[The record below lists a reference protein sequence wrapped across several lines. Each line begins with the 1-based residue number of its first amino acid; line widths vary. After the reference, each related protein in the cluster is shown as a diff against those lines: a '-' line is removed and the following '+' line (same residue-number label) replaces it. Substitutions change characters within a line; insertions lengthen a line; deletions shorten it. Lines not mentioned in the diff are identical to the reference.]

1 MSETKP
7 TGNTSGEH
15 PPPSA
20 QSAAPPTVP
29 ADVPTGPS
37 TGSRGAPG
45 TATVPAPRA
54 ERTRGGAGT
63 ATTRRF
69 GRRGARGTPPPRT
82 PAARKRALGL
92 DLDAWFL
99 LLPAL
104 LPILVLS
111 VGPLLYGLSLAFTDA
126 QAGRTEPTKVIGLT
140 NFADLRHDSLFWE
153 SFRIGLTWAVAV
165 TSLQFLLA
173 LGLAL
178 LLNQNLRFRW
188 LARTLALVPWAM
200 PEVVI
205 GIMWRL
211 VYHHDAGILNSAL
224 RDLHL
229 LGGENIDWLASLSY
243 ALPAVIVVG
252 VWAGM
257 PQTTVVL
264 LAGLQ
269 NVPGELHEAAALDG
283 AGRWRRFRAVTWPAL
298 RPVVLAI
305 TALNFIWN
313 FNSFGLVYVLTQGG
327 PGGETRL
334 PMLFAYEEA
343 FRYGQYGY
351 AAAMGFVMIAA
362 MAVILTVFLRNRLKE
377 TDQ

>member
-1 MSETKP
+1 MS
-7 TGNTSGEH
+7 
-15 PPPSA
+15 A
-20 QSAAPPTVP
+20 
-29 ADVPTGPS
+29 
-37 TGSRGAPG
+37 
-45 TATVPAPRA
+45 TAT
-54 ERTRGGAGT
+54 GAGASRPVST
-63 ATTRRF
+63 
-69 GRRGARGTPPPRT
+69 GTPPPRT

-92 DLDAWFL
+92 DRDAWFL

-104 LPILVLS
+104 LPVLLLS

-126 QAGRTEPTKVIGLT
+126 QSGRREVTGFTGLA
-140 NFADLRHDSLFWE
+140 NLSDLRLDSLFWD
-153 SFRIGLTWAVAV
+153 SFRIGLVWAVSV
-165 TSLQFLLA
+165 TALQLLLS

-200 PEVVI
+200 PEVVV
-205 GIMWRL
+205 GVMWRL
-211 VYHHDAGILNSAL
+211 VYNQDAGILNSTL

-229 LGGENIDWLASLSY
+229 ISENVDWLAGISL

-269 NVPGELHEAAALDG
+269 NVPLDLHEAAALDG
-283 AGRWRRFRAVTWPAL
+283 AGLWQRFRSVTWPAL
-298 RPVVLAI
+298 KPVVLAI

-313 FNSFGLVYVLTQGG
+313 FNSFGLVYVLTGGG
-327 PGGETRL
+327 PGGATRL

-343 FRYGQYGY
+343 FRYGQFGY
-351 AAAMGFVMIAA
+351 AAAMGLVMV
-362 MAVILTVFLRNRLKE
+362 AVVAVLLTVFLRNRLRE
-377 TDQ
+377 DDQ